1 MVTYYCQ
8 KCLAANPFGQELCAQ
23 CGTPLMLVV
32 EPPTMR
38 YEGGAP
44 SFSFEEHLLER
55 VSALENRLGR
65 ITDRMEQALDL
76 LLKQAR
82 NSYFDHVLI
91 DTLVEVLSETGT
103 IEPGKLDDLWRER
116 CEKEAAEQDQ
126 QYRRERLRAEIMSCY
141 KGRGPAAIVAFG
153 RHIDIGLELIGKGE
167 VRRGIRELERAAALA
182 PDNAALLSFIGEHF
196 FSLGKMTLARDYLAR
211 AFESAPDDYGVC
223 LLLGL
228 ACGDEGEA
236 ERAKQLLG
244 NAARCGGASFA
255 AHYGL
260 GRLLAAEQRWPD
272 ALVEFKRALAAR
284 PSPEAHYVVGCV
296 YYQLGRDRM
305 AARHLR
311 KAIEMDAEY
320 AAAFYMLG
328 LVFLRTGEPERAR
341 EAFNAALAADATEPR
356 YRTALK
362 RLLRRSSAHGAPPLP
377 PLLLVAARAAG
388 GRLVTSGDRRLA
400 DAVREDALRAITT
413 AGGRQR

>member
-1 MVTYYCQ
+1 
-8 KCLAANPFGQELCAQ
+8 
-23 CGTPLMLVV
+23 MLVV

-38 YEGGAP
+38 YESDAGAV
-44 SFSFEEHLLER
+44 SYEEHLLER
-55 VSALENRLGR
+55 VSALENRLLR
-65 ITDRMEQALDL
+65 MTDRLEQTLDL

-91 DTLVEVLSETGT
+91 ETLVGLLSETGT

-116 CEKEAAEQDQ
+116 CEREAAQQDQ
-126 QYRRERLRAEIMSCY
+126 NSRHEQLRAEIMNSFQG
-141 KGRGPAAIVAFG
+141 KGAAVVAFG
-153 RHIDIGLELIGKGE
+153 RHVDVGLELIGKGE
-167 VRRGIRELERAAALA
+167 AKRGVRELERAAAIA
-182 PDNAALLSFIGEHF
+182 PDNAPLLSFIGEHF
-196 FSLGKMTLARDYLAR
+196 FRSGKMTLARDYLAR
-211 AFESAPDDYGVC
+211 AFEAAPDDYRLC

-236 ERAKQLLG
+236 ERAKQLL
-244 NAARCGGASFA
+244 NDAARHGGASFA

-260 GRLLAAEQRWPD
+260 GRLLAAEQRWTD
-272 ALVEFKRALAAR
+272 ALAQFKRALAAR

-328 LVFLRTGEPERAR
+328 LVFLRSGELERAKD
-341 EAFNAALAADATEPR
+341 AFHAARRADTTEPR

-362 RLLRRSSAHGAPPLP
+362 RLMQRDDMPPLP
-377 PLLLVAARAAG
+377 PLLLGAERAAG
-388 GRLVTSGDRRLA
+388 RRLVTSGDRRLA
-400 DAVREDALRAITT
+400 EAVREDALRAVA
-413 AGGRQR
+413 AGGRGR

>member
-1 MVTYYCQ
+1 MR
-8 KCLAANPFGQELCAQ
+8 

-32 EPPTMR
+32 EPPTLR

-44 SFSFEEHLLER
+44 NLSYEEHLLER

-65 ITDRMEQALDL
+65 MTDRMEQVLEL

-82 NSYFDHVLI
+82 NFYFDHVLI
-91 DTLVEVLSETGT
+91 DTLVELLSEAGT
-103 IEPGKLDDLWRER
+103 IEPGKLDNLWRER
-116 CEKEAAEQDQ
+116 CEKEAAKEDQ
-126 QYRRERLRAEIMSCY
+126 NYRREQLRAEIMSCF
-141 KGRGPAAIVAFG
+141 KGHGPSASVAFG
-153 RHIDIGLELIGKGE
+153 RHVDVGLELIGKGE
-167 VRRGIRELERAAALA
+167 TKRGIRELEHAAALA
-182 PDNAALLSFIGEHF
+182 PDNAPLLSFIGEHF
-196 FSLGKMTLARDYLAR
+196 FSAGKMTLARDYLAR
-211 AFESAPDDYGVC
+211 AFESAPDDYRVC

-244 NAARCGGASFA
+244 NAARRGASFA

-272 ALVEFKRALAAR
+272 ALAEFKRALAAR

-305 AARHLR
+305 ASRHLR

-320 AAAFYMLG
+320 AAAYYMLG
-328 LVFLRTGEPERAR
+328 LVFLRAGEPERAR
-341 EAFNAALAADATEPR
+341 EAFNSARAADATEPR

-362 RLLRRSSAHGAPPLP
+362 RLLRRSSAGDAPPALP
-377 PLLLVAARAAG
+377 PLLLGGARAARSR
-388 GRLVTSGDRRLA
+388 RLVTSGDRRLA
-400 DAVREDALRAITT
+400 AAVLEDALRAVTT
-413 AGGRQR
+413 AGGRGR

>member
-8 KCLAANPFGQELCAQ
+8 KCLAANSFGRELCVR
-23 CGTPLMLVV
+23 CGTRLMLVV

-38 YEGGAP
+38 YEADAGAVP
-44 SFSFEEHLLER
+44 YEEHLLER
-55 VSALENRLGR
+55 VSALENRLVR
-65 ITDRMEQALDL
+65 ITDRMEQTLEL

-91 DTLVEVLSETGT
+91 ETLVSLLSETGT

-116 CEKEAAEQDQ
+116 CEKEAAQQDESS
-126 QYRRERLRAEIMSCY
+126 RREQLRAEIMASY
-141 KGRGPAAIVAFG
+141 QGHGQQVVAFG
-153 RHIDIGLELIGKGE
+153 RHVDVGLELIGKGE
-167 VRRGIRELERAAALA
+167 TKRGLRELERASALA
-182 PDNAALLSFIGEHF
+182 PDNAPLLSFIGENF
-196 FSLGKMTLARDYLAR
+196 FRSGKMTLARDYLAR
-211 AFESAPDDYGVC
+211 AFDAAPDDYRVC

-228 ACGDEGEA
+228 VCGDEGES
-236 ERAKQLLG
+236 ERAKQLL
-244 NAARCGGASFA
+244 NDAARRGGASFA

-272 ALVEFKRALAAR
+272 ALAEFKRALAAR

-296 YYQLGRDRM
+296 YYQIGRDRM

-328 LVFLRTGEPERAR
+328 LVLLRTGELEQAK
-341 EAFNAALAADATEPR
+341 EAFNAARSADTKEPR
-356 YRTALK
+356 YRTSLK
-362 RLLRRSSAHGAPPLP
+362 RLLRRDDAPPLP
-377 PLLLVAARAAG
+377 PLLFGAARAAG
-388 GRLVTSGDRRLA
+388 RRLVTSGDRRLA
-400 DAVREDALRAITT
+400 EAVREDALRAVT
-413 AGGRQR
+413 ATGRQR

>member
-1 MVTYYCQ
+1 MGSVVYYCQ
-8 KCLAANPFGQELCAQ
+8 KCLAANPFGRELCVR
-23 CGTPLMLVV
+23 CGTRLMLVV

-38 YEGGAP
+38 YEADP
-44 SFSFEEHLLER
+44 SNVSYEEHLLER
-55 VSALENRLGR
+55 VSALENRLAR
-65 ITDRMEQALDL
+65 ITDRIEQVLDL

-82 NSYFDHVLI
+82 NFYFDHVLI
-91 DTLVEVLSETGT
+91 ESLVSLLSETGT
-103 IEPGKLDDLWRER
+103 IEPDKLDDLWRER
-116 CEKEAAEQDQ
+116 CEREAAEQEQDHRLEQ
-126 QYRRERLRAEIMSCY
+126 LRAEIMSCY
-141 KGRGPAAIVAFG
+141 RGCGQAAVVAFG
-153 RHIDIGLELIGKGE
+153 RHVDVGLELIGKGE
-167 VRRGIRELERAAALA
+167 DKRGIRELERAAALA
-182 PDNAALLSFIGEHF
+182 PDNAPLLSFIGEHF
-196 FSLGKMTLARDYLAR
+196 FRSGKTTLARDYLAR
-211 AFESAPDDYGVC
+211 AFESAPDDFRIC

-260 GRLLAAEQRWPD
+260 GRLLAAEQRWAA
-272 ALVEFKRALAAR
+272 ALAEFKRALAAR

-328 LVFLRTGEPERAR
+328 LVFLRTGETERAR
-341 EAFNAALAADATEPR
+341 EAFNSASAADASEPR

-362 RLLRRSSAHGAPPLP
+362 RLLDADDAPPLP
-377 PLLLVAARAAG
+377 PLLGGAARAVG
-388 GRLVTSGDRRLA
+388 RRLVTSGDRRLA
-400 DAVREDALRAITT
+400 EAVREDALRAVT
-413 AGGRQR
+413 AGSRQR